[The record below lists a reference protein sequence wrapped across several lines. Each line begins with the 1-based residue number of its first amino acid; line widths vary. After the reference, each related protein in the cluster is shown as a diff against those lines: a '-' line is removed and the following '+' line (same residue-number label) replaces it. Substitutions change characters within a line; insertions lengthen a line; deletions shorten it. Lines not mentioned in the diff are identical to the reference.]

1 MQNYATFVKFGKCC
15 NEMTGI
21 FLEFEKK
28 LSTFLLEPATSPV
41 FFNAVA
47 TGVFAADSI
56 VEDAPRWQPED
67 GALICIVSAPPAG
80 SSK

>member
-28 LSTFLLEPATSPV
+28 LSTFSARAGYV
-41 FFNAVA
+41 AGFFNAVA